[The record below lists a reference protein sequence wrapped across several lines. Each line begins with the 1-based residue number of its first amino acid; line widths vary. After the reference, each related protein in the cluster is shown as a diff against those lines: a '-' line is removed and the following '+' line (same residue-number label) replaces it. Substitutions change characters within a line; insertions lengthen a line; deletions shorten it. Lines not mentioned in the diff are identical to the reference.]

1 MNRMAMEGSLKKA
14 LHIDKKNGN
23 GEKIKKIFNFCLV
36 CKKKQKKLLLRM
48 PSFNDDV
55 NDVDDNNE
63 QQQQKRWNLH
73 THTEKN

>member
-1 MNRMAMEGSLKKA
+1 
-14 LHIDKKNGN
+14 
-23 GEKIKKIFNFCLV
+23 
-36 CKKKQKKLLLRM
+36 M